1 MRRPRRPPARNIYNK
16 RLTNGTGKH
25 RLYSIY
31 QPRLSDMKPYMEQ
44 LYKLANRAGVTNYAA
59 RGNARRW
66 STIQT
71 LNATTRSSSKHVMID
86 VTKLRLDGVIKQ
98 VHTSKLNIIAHK
110 IKVNALNRVV
120 RAGDKRMTYVK

>member
-1 MRRPRRPPARNIYNK
+1 MRRPRRPPARNIYNEN
-16 RLTNGTGKH
+16 LTSGTGKY

-44 LYKLANRAGVTNYAA
+44 LYKLANQAGVTKYAA

-71 LNATTRSSSKHVMID
+71 LNAATRSGSKHVMID
-86 VTKLRLDGVIKQ
+86 ITKLQLDGAIKQ
-98 VHTSKLNIIAHK
+98 IRASKLSKIAHK
-110 IKVNALNRVV
+110 AKVNSLNRVK

>member
-1 MRRPRRPPARNIYNK
+1 
-16 RLTNGTGKH
+16 
-25 RLYSIY
+25 
-31 QPRLSDMKPYMEQ
+31 MEQ

-98 VHTSKLNIIAHK
+98 VCASKLNIIAHK
-110 IKVNALNRVV
+110 IKVNALKP
-120 RAGDKRMTYVK
+120 ALITGDKQI

>member
-1 MRRPRRPPARNIYNK
+1 M
-16 RLTNGTGKH
+16 
-25 RLYSIY
+25 
-31 QPRLSDMKPYMEQ
+31 
-44 LYKLANRAGVTNYAA
+44 TNYAA

-110 IKVNALNRVV
+110 IKINALNQIK

>member
-1 MRRPRRPPARNIYNK
+1 MRRPRRPPARNIYNEN
-16 RLTNGTGKH
+16 LTSGTGKY

-44 LYKLANRAGVTNYAA
+44 LYKLANQAGITKYAA

-71 LNATTRSSSKHVMID
+71 LNAATRSGSKHVMID
-86 VTKLRLDGVIKQ
+86 ITKLQLDGAIKQ
-98 VHTSKLNIIAHK
+98 IRASKLSKIAHK
-110 IKVNALNRVV
+110 AKVNALNRVK
-120 RAGDKRMTYVK
+120 RAGDK